1 MVFPSPCPS
10 PQRGE
15 GWDEGASENTLEKGR
30 MTKRK
35 LGLGVIGCGRV
46 AQAHLAAIEFLKKD
60 VELVAVADA
69 DEKRAKEAKERFG
82 AKTFTYRFEEVLNH
96 PEIEAVVI
104 PLPNHLHHPVVLQAA
119 RAKKHILVEKPMALN
134 AKQAQEMVEEAKKND
149 VTLMVGQSRRFSDA
163 VFELQRRLPE
173 IGELFRIQISFLVHF
188 PTPPTGWWKR
198 SEEAGGLIILLQGSH
213 SLDSILTWIKKIPRQ
228 VCTFSSRRNIQ
239 WEGEDEADILLSFD
253 QGELASVHLSLNTS
267 PAVHEALL
275 VGMKGVM
282 RLTEYATE
290 KPFGFGYHLD
300 LNGKRIVSGE
310 QVPSNYTLQLREFIE
325 ALRGRR
331 KPIASGEEVL
341 KTMRVLD
348 AAKQSEREKRIVYIQ
363 NQ

>member
-1 MVFPSPCPS
+1 MMVI
-10 PQRGE
+10 E
-15 GWDEGASENTLEKGR
+15 
-30 MTKRK
+30 TKLR
-35 LGLGVIGCGRV
+35 LGVIGCGRI
-46 AQAHLAAIEFLKKD
+46 AQAHLAAIKFLKEEVD
-60 VELVAVADA
+60 LVAVTDI
-69 DEKRAKEAKERFG
+69 DEKRAREAEERFG
-82 AKTFTYRFEEVLNH
+82 AKYFIPRFEDLLNH

-134 AKQAQEMVEEAKKND
+134 AKQALEMVEEAKKND

-253 QGELASVHLSLNTS
+253 QGELASVHLSLSTN
-267 PAVHEALL
+267 PDIHEAIL
-275 VGMKGVM
+275 VGTKGVM
-282 RLTEYATE
+282 RLREYSTE

-300 LNGKRIVSGE
+300 LNGKRIVSGD
-310 QVPSNYTLQLREFIE
+310 QVPSNYTLQLKEFID
-325 ALRGRR
+325 AFRKRR
-331 KPIASGEEVL
+331 TPIASGEEVL
-341 KTMRVLD
+341 NTMLVLD
-348 AAKQSEREKRIVYIQ
+348 AARLSEREKRVVQIEEGGI
-363 NQ
+363 